1 MLREAAYPVPKKLI
15 QQMVLLVLMAL
26 LLLPGG
32 APFAGST
39 ESRSR

>member
-1 MLREAAYPVPKKLI
+1 MLREAAYPVPNKFI
-15 QQMVLLVLMAL
+15 PQMVLLVLMAL

-39 ESRSR
+39 E